1 MYNCLHVFRVWG
13 TFQLLQW
20 KDDPMLALLIN
31 MFVLMELLH
40 HQLSLVSV
48 FLLSPQRRQGTTTT
62 KRAWGVLTSASGN
75 LVTLSRG
82 TQLGLAR

>member
-1 MYNCLHVFRVWG
+1 MYNCLNVFKVLG

-20 KDDPMLALLIN
+20 KDDLMLALLTN

-40 HQLSLVSV
+40 HQLLLVSV
-48 FLLSPQRRQGTTTT
+48 FLLSPQRCQGTTIT
-62 KRAWGVLTSASGN
+62 KRVWGVLTSASGN

-82 TQLGLAR
+82 TQLGLVR